1 MIYTYSGELTE
12 DNRQQITESVDSF
25 VNLHQY
31 LSVNSLGKKG
41 LSLREVINRGNE
53 IILSNAPT
61 LLKITFK
68 DDKFEIIL
76 DVTVKATARI
86 FINKDELALF
96 AGKIIDSNRMSLIA
110 FELGSNGVL
119 LP

>member
-1 MIYTYSGELTE
+1 MIYTYSGKLTE

-25 VNLHQY
+25 VNLYQY
-31 LSVNSLGKKG
+31 LSVNSLGRKG

-110 FELGSNGVL
+110 FEFGSDSVI